1 MTPVAAPRQRVDGR
15 TARAGRTRLAVVDAT
30 LALLD
35 EGRLRPSAAEIA
47 ARAGVSARSVFQH
60 FEDLDALHAAV
71 AERQLERIRAS
82 ARRISPEGPL
92 AQRIAAFTEQ
102 RARINEMITPV
113 RRAGM
118 LAEPFAPEIARRLA
132 RAREWGRRECAHVF
146 APELSRLRADGAREL
161 LAALTAASSWSAW
174 ESMRAHQGLTAAQAR
189 RVMARTLTALLAAAA
204 TTRTGR
210 SR

>member
-1 MTPVAAPRQRVDGR
+1 LSASPGESVDGR
-15 TARAGRTRLAVVDAT
+15 TARAERTRLAVVDAT
-30 LALLD
+30 LALLG

-47 ARAGVSARSVFQH
+47 ARAGVSPRSVFQH

-71 AERQLERIRAS
+71 AERQLERIHAS

-92 AQRIAAFTEQ
+92 AERVAAFTEQ
-102 RARINEMITPV
+102 RAHINEMITPV

-118 LAEPFAPEIARRLA
+118 LAEPFAPEIALRLM
-132 RAREWGRRECAHVF
+132 RAREWGRRECANVF
-146 APELSRLRADGAREL
+146 APELARLRAADAREL
-161 LAALTAASSWSAW
+161 LAALTMASSWSAW

-189 RVMARTLTALLAAAA
+189 RVMSRTLTALLAAATSA
-204 TTRTGR
+204 RTGR